1 MLLEEQFMKSGKKKK
16 ILLQG
21 VSRRGFLQ
29 SAAFGAAAASGAHLL
44 PTQANHSE
52 SAIALFGSA
61 NE

>member
-1 MLLEEQFMKSGKKKK
+1 MKSGKKKK